1 MLILTARFIDRMNKK
16 ISSISS
22 NNQKYEAK
30 CNHKV
35 AECN

>member
-1 MLILTARFIDRMNKK
+1 MNNPVDIDRIDKRM
-16 ISSISS
+16 SSISS
-22 NNQKYEAK
+22 NNQKFQAK

>member
-1 MLILTARFIDRMNKK
+1 MNICVPVDIDRMNKK

-30 CNHKV
+30 CNHEV